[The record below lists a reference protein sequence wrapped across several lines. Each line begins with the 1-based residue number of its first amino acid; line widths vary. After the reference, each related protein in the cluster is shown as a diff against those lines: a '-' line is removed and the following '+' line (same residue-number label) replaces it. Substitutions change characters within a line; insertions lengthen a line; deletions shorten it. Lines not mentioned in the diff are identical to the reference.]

1 MSPKTRMTNKLVKI
15 KMTRTRSNK
24 MAKELLR
31 NKEVSQKSI
40 KLTQKLLI
48 ENKEFLEKALDHA
61 MKCDES

>member
-1 MSPKTRMTNKLVKI
+1 MTNKLVKI
-15 KMTRTRSNK
+15 KMARTRSNK

-61 MKCDES
+61 KKCDES

>member
-1 MSPKTRMTNKLVKI
+1 
-15 KMTRTRSNK
+15 